1 MRLANAIRT
10 SSFTFEGRLSKT
22 RTFKTRIHAGGAI
35 VPTAQILLAKS
46 TPDEWGLK
54 VLKLWNSALFGQES
68 IGVLCIEMF
77 WAMGTHI
84 RVRSEPHLERA
95 CNPENT
101 RETMLYPGKIS
112 ERLRLVKK

>member
-1 MRLANAIRT
+1 MRLEPVLSPLRVG
-10 SSFTFEGRLSKT
+10 FPRLELSKLA
-22 RTFKTRIHAGGAI
+22 FMPGGAI
-35 VPTAQILLAKS
+35 LPTGQILLPKS

-77 WAMGTHI
+77 WAIGTHTRI
-84 RVRSEPHLERA
+84 RSEPHLERA